1 MLAKKHR
8 QENEKKSHMMGE
20 NTCKKKSDKELLSKI
35 YKELLRCNNEKTNNL
50 IKK

>member
-35 YKELLRCNNEKTNNL
+35 YKELLKLTNKKINNP
-50 IKK
+50 I

>member
-1 MLAKKHR
+1 METISGELEDKPQTLRNIAKV
-8 QENEKKSHMMGE
+8 
-20 NTCKKKSDKELLSKI
+20 TSDKELLSKI